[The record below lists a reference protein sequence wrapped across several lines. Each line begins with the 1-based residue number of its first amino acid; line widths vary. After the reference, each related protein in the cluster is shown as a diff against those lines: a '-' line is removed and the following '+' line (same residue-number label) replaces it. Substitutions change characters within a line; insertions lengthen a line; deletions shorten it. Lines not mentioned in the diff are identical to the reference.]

1 MRVCVSVASKDTFGG
16 CSDNLL
22 QAARGFNCFSVSAQW
37 GPNFPSLPFIVNR
50 KLKMENYC
58 ISTYPMYVV
67 RLSQKAKVYDFD
79 IFSSL
84 HSPTPVGKII
94 QKR

>member
-1 MRVCVSVASKDTFGG
+1 
-16 CSDNLL
+16 
-22 QAARGFNCFSVSAQW
+22 
-37 GPNFPSLPFIVNR
+37 
-50 KLKMENYC
+50 
-58 ISTYPMYVV
+58 MYVV